1 MQYFKNIDLIQLGSI
16 FKELNVV
23 LLNLQYGDV
32 DDEINRFVKATKIPI
47 LNNKSFDLKKDLDAL
62 TCLID
67 LCDLVVSTD
76 NVTVRL
82 SGAINK
88 DTWLILPDIHL
99 FFYLLNRSSCLWYP
113 SLKLYRQ
120 DKRSNWSKML
130 LEIKNDLLDRYN

>member
-1 MQYFKNIDLIQLGSI
+1 M
-16 FKELNVV
+16 
-23 LLNLQYGDV
+23 
-32 DDEINRFVKATKIPI
+32 
-47 LNNKSFDLKKDLDAL
+47 DAL

-67 LCDLVVSTD
+67 LCDLVISTD

-88 DTWLILPDIHL
+88 DTWLILPDIPL

-120 DKRSNWSKML
+120 DKRADWSSVLSELRK
-130 LEIKNDLLDRYN
+130 DLLNRY

>member
-1 MQYFKNIDLIQLGSI
+1 M
-16 FKELNVV
+16 
-23 LLNLQYGDV
+23 

-88 DTWLILPDIHL
+88 DTWLILPHIPL
-99 FFYLLNRSSCLWYP
+99 FFYLLNRSDCLWYP

-120 DKRSNWSKML
+120 DKRASWSSVLAELRK
-130 LEIKNDLLDRYN
+130 DLLNRYN